1 MKILAFISHKGGTGK
16 STLSIHLSVAAEQ
29 QGLETL
35 LVDLDSISSTTSE
48 WASVRDQEKPL
59 TITAQL
65 SDVQALCKQA
75 ENEGFDLLILDF
87 PPYFSDDVLD
97 ALVEVDQA
105 LIPISPRF
113 PELQSLSKY
122 IDSIKQN
129 YSLLLNT
136 CTGEEVES
144 IDHML
149 WENNLPVSTVKISRL
164 EALAEALSHGK
175 GVSEFEPN
183 GKAAGEIQQLLEN
196 LIN

>member
-35 LVDLDSISSTTSE
+35 LVDLDTISSTASE
-48 WASVRDQEKPL
+48 WASVREQEKPL

-65 SDVQALCKQA
+65 ADVQALCEQA

-87 PPYFSDDVLD
+87 PPYFSDDVVD
-97 ALVEVDQA
+97 ALVEADQVV
-105 LIPISPRF
+105 IPVSPRF

-122 IDSIKQN
+122 IDSIKHN

-136 CTGEEVES
+136 CSGENTENIS
-144 IDHML
+144 KML
-149 WENNLPVSTVKISRL
+149 RENDLPVSTIKISRL
-164 EALAEALSHGK
+164 EDFAEALSHGK

>member
-149 WENNLPVSTVKISRL
+149 
-164 EALAEALSHGK
+164 
-175 GVSEFEPN
+175 
-183 GKAAGEIQQLLEN
+183 
-196 LIN
+196 